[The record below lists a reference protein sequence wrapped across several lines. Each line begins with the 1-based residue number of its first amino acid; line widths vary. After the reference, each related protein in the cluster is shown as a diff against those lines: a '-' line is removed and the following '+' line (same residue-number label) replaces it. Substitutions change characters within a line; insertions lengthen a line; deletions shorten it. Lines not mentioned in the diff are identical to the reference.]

1 MRKAISMLMILTL
14 GASLWADQNVQKLKS
29 ENQRPKIM
37 PEKRHSTSIATRT
50 ESYSLY
56 MEDSFGDGWGG
67 SSLDLLVNGVVV
79 AAGLTIT
86 TSDNSGNWNE
96 YLFNVEVGDEV
107 TTTWTSV
114 SSWDSEASYGFF
126 NTAGDLVAEAGTGA
140 QPLLEV
146 SFTVAP
152 PAIGVWFSE
161 YAEGTS
167 NNKYLEI
174 YNS

>member
-1 MRKAISMLMILTL
+1 MRKAISMLMVLVF

-37 PEKRHSTSIATRT
+37 PEKRYSTSIASRT

-56 MEDSFGDGWGG
+56 MEDSWGDGWSG
-67 SSLDLLVNGVVV
+67 SSLDLSVNGVVV
-79 AAGLTIT
+79 ATGLTIT
-86 TSDNSGNWNE
+86 TADNGGDWNE
-96 YLFNVEVGDEV
+96 YNFSVEIGDV
-107 TTTWTSV
+107 VATTWTSV

-152 PAIGVWFSE
+152 LLLVFGFLSMQKAAQII
-161 YAEGTS
+161 
-167 NNKYLEI
+167 NI
-174 YNS
+174 

>member
-56 MEDSFGDGWGG
+56 MEDSWGDGWGG

-114 SSWDSEASYGFF
+114 SSWDLS
-126 NTAGDLVAEAGTGA
+126 L
-140 QPLLEV
+140 
-146 SFTVAP
+146 
-152 PAIGVWFSE
+152 IH
-161 YAEGTS
+161 
-167 NNKYLEI
+167 I
-174 YNS
+174 